1 MAALAA
7 LPAWVLP
14 TIASVAAPALI
25 GAVKGGRPK
34 SATEG
39 DKAEAA
45 KTSVEQVQD
54 RAESRAEAQTREET
68 ARLAA
73 RKRARRTGGMRLL
86 MSPNRTPGS
95 SASGTR
101 TTLGPGA

>member
-1 MAALAA
+1 MEFLIATGAAF
-7 LPAWVLP
+7 
-14 TIASVAAPALI
+14 ASQKLMSATQS
-25 GAVKGGRPK
+25 GRPK
-34 SATEG
+34 SASETN
-39 DKAEAA
+39 KTEAA

-73 RKRARRTGGMRLL
+73 RKRARRSGGMRLL

-95 SASGTR
+95 TASGTR
-101 TTLGPGA
+101 TTLGPGG

>member
-7 LPAWVLP
+7 LPGWVLP
-14 TIASVAAPALI
+14 TVGALSAPFLL
-25 GAVKGGRPK
+25 GAVKGSRAK
-34 SATEG
+34 SASE
-39 DKAEAA
+39 DKKTEAA

-54 RAESRAEAQTREET
+54 RAEERAEAQTREET

-101 TTLGPGA
+101 TKLGPGG